1 MPGAAGS
8 SAGSEAR
15 VKLQEA
21 LLETKFLGF
30 SCFLRPAGAHRD
42 RSIVGVSL
50 LLHSPAPWHLLPSG
64 AEGMAAEGELPG
76 GSEGALAVALM
87 ALAAPWALPRTA
99 GSAWS

>member
-1 MPGAAGS
+1 MLGTAGS

-21 LLETKFLGF
+21 LPEAKFLGF
-30 SCFLRPAGAHRD
+30 SCIPRPAGAHRD
-42 RSIVGVSL
+42 RAFLL
-50 LLHSPAPWHLLPSG
+50 LLHSTAPWRLLPSG
-64 AEGMAAEGELPG
+64 TEGMAAEGELPG

-87 ALAAPWALPRTA
+87 AVASPWASHCTA